1 MHTPLQVSKN
11 KILKLPFK
19 FKEAT
24 HTHTHAY
31 IVSFIYFIKF

>member
-11 KILKLPFK
+11 EILKLPFK

-24 HTHTHAY
+24 HTHTHRLL
-31 IVSFIYFIKF
+31 VLFILLNFK